1 MNKQIKYL
9 QQLIGLGYSR
19 DEAMASWQR
28 EKNSTSN
35 VVIAAPAKRKE
46 ILSGQ
51 VELARFTEYQRNLL
65 DKDYWADL
73 IKGLHI
79 ESFIGHFNSVTSTE
93 ATAADALMKIIA
105 EKKIKPKYYPLG
117 HPNEGQ
123 RKLRDQWK
131 ALIDSG
137 WDWLNFN
144 PLAMNNHSDGIKGK
158 SVFEIVSQYLQF
170 VINDLLLQKFDQA
183 FKDSEPATKFYKGL

>member
-35 VVIAAPAKRKE
+35 VVIAAPANRKE

-73 IKGLHI
+73 IKGFTH
-79 ESFIGHFNSVTSTE
+79 
-93 ATAADALMKIIA
+93 
-105 EKKIKPKYYPLG
+105 
-117 HPNEGQ
+117 
-123 RKLRDQWK
+123 R
-131 ALIDSG
+131 
-137 WDWLNFN
+137 
-144 PLAMNNHSDGIKGK
+144 
-158 SVFEIVSQYLQF
+158 
-170 VINDLLLQKFDQA
+170 
-183 FKDSEPATKFYKGL
+183 KFYWAF